1 MMRQMVRGDRIL
13 ALALGAAAMLCLAN
27 SASAQSNSGKV
38 TKSPSA
44 SSAHDLNP
52 EAKEII
58 AWAAKTYRIE
68 VVWKNVSYPLVLRE
82 ERKTL
87 EGVNPSKEAAEL
99 VLPALKRAL
108 AKYPRDLLHTVG
120 LSKIILGTQ
129 LKAGG
134 VHIGGYSYPPSRSL
148 ILEINPD
155 DRQPFKSV
163 VLHHEIFHLID
174 KALLGQYS
182 KQDIGWARLNGPKF
196 KGYQSG
202 DGWKWMASLQPG
214 QAKPTAEPGF
224 VSAYSMSSVAED
236 KAEVFGHLMEDP
248 AALAELAEKDAVI
261 RAKVARM
268 KQLVRQASPKMDS
281 KYFDKLAAAGK
292 ESER

>member
-1 MMRQMVRGDRIL
+1 MMRYLVRYDETL
-13 ALALGAAAMLCLAN
+13 ALALGAVLLLCLAN
-27 SASAQSNSGKV
+27 DASAQTNSGKV
-38 TKSPSA
+38 TKAPSTGN
-44 SSAHDLNP
+44 AHDLSA
-52 EAKEII
+52 ESKEII
-58 AWAAKTYRIE
+58 AWAAKNYRIE
-68 VVWKNVSYPLVLRE
+68 VIWKNVPYPMVLRE
-82 ERKTL
+82 ERKSL
-87 EGVNPSKEAAEL
+87 EGVNPSKEAVEQ

-129 LKAGG
+129 LKASG
-134 VHIGGYSYPPSRSL
+134 VHIAGYSNPPSRTL
-148 ILEINPD
+148 ILEIFAD
-155 DRQPFKSV
+155 ERQPFKSV
-163 VLHHEIFHLID
+163 ILHHEIFHLID

-182 KQDIGWARLNGPKF
+182 KQDVGWARLNGPKF

-248 AALAELAEKDAVI
+248 MVLAELADKDAVI
-261 RAKVARM
+261 SPKVADEAAR
-268 KQLVRQASPKMDS
+268 ASS
-281 KYFDKLAAAGK
+281 LSQNGWQVL
-292 ESER
+292 R

>member
-1 MMRQMVRGDRIL
+1 MMLYLGRIEETL
-13 ALALGAAAMLCLAN
+13 ALALSAIVFLILVN
-27 SASAQSNSGKV
+27 DASAQTNSGKV
-38 TKSPSA
+38 TNVPSA
-44 SSAHDLNP
+44 GSAHDLNP
-52 EAKEII
+52 ESKEIL

-68 VVWKNVSYPLVLRE
+68 VIWKNVPYPMVLRE
-82 ERKTL
+82 ERKAL
-87 EGVNPSKEAAEL
+87 EGVNPSKEAVEQ

-129 LKAGG
+129 LKASG
-134 VHIGGYSYPPSRSL
+134 VHIGGYSYPPSRTL

-163 VLHHEIFHLID
+163 ILHHEIFHLID

-182 KQDIGWARLNGPKF
+182 KQDLVWARLNGPKF

-214 QAKPTAEPGF
+214 QAKPTTEPGF

-261 RAKVARM
+261 RAKVTRM

-281 KYFDKLAAAGK
+281 KYFEKLAAAGK
-292 ESER
+292 DSER